1 MSTRTLCLLWL
12 LSIGTLTSMGQAEQ
26 TTATLDPRRV
36 EVITDRSHPFTGAE
50 PNAARLKVQVFD
62 LELPAQL
69 ETQLGEGLPSDPTVA
84 ARVARQ
90 RLESLGRQ
98 PLATRFANAYAGLL
112 KALDYGI
119 DRYPAVVFD
128 GGESVVYGVT
138 DLDEA
143 LGYYRRWRQQ
153 GSAR

>member
-12 LSIGTLTSMGQAEQ
+12 VLLATLTGSIRADQAI
-26 TTATLDPRRV
+26 TTVDPRQV
-36 EVITDRSHPFTGAE
+36 EVITDRSHPFTGVE
-50 PNAARLKVQVFD
+50 PNAARLKVQGFD

>member
-12 LSIGTLTSMGQAEQ
+12 VLGSLTRLAPAEQ
-26 TTATLDPRRV
+26 NATGPDPQRV

-50 PNAARLKVQVFD
+50 PNAARLKVQGFD